1 MEDYP
6 KTLLDFEARF
16 STDAACREYLS
27 RLRWPEGFRCPRGE
41 GARSGSTNRG
51 LPHCLHCD
59 VQTSVIAGTI
69 FQDTKKPLRLWFR
82 ARGSVTSQ
90 KYGVRALGRQRVLGL
105 GSSRTA
111 WTWLDKLRRALMR
124 PGRDRLSGTVEVDE
138 THLGGE
144 RETRSRSRGQGT
156 GRDRGATGRRAN
168 RPHPPETGSR
178 RLGSQSGG
186 CRAGGCRARK
196 HDPHRGLVWLPI
208 PLHGRLYAP
217 SRPCHGQ
224 CR

>member
-51 LPHCLHCD
+51 LPHCVHCD

-82 ARGSVTSQ
+82 ARG
-90 KYGVRALGRQRVLGL
+90 L
-105 GSSRTA
+105 
-111 WTWLDKLRRALMR
+111 
-124 PGRDRLSGTVEVDE
+124 
-138 THLGGE
+138 
-144 RETRSRSRGQGT
+144 
-156 GRDRGATGRRAN
+156 
-168 RPHPPETGSR
+168 
-178 RLGSQSGG
+178 
-186 CRAGGCRARK
+186 
-196 HDPHRGLVWLPI
+196 
-208 PLHGRLYAP
+208 
-217 SRPCHGQ
+217 
-224 CR
+224 